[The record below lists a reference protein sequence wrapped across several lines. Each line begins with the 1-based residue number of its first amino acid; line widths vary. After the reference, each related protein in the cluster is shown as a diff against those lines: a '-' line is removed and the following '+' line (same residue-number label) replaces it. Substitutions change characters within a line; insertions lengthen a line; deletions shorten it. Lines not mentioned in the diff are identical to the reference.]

1 MAEEKRNIMTEEG
14 LRKLQEQLDYL
25 VGVRRNEVAH
35 KIEVARGFGD
45 LSENA
50 EYDEAKKEQGQL
62 EDEIARLT
70 KVISTAVVVSDSE
83 ISTDKVS
90 VGVTVK
96 LEDVNTGDVFEY
108 AIVGAEEADPYE
120 DKISNESPV
129 GAALMGATVGSVL
142 DIEVPMG
149 MLKYKV
155 LEIKREGNGFAY
167 GDQREALPPFGNPPP
182 KGAALGNP
190 AKGLR
195 PFRNPFLYSCLAVQM

>member
-14 LRKLQEQLDYL
+14 LRKLQEQLDFL

-35 KIEVARGFGD
+35 KIEVARGYGD

-70 KVISTAVVVSDSE
+70 KVISTAVVVSENE

-96 LEDVNTGDVFEY
+96 LEDVNTGDIFEY

-129 GAALMGATVGSVL
+129 GAALMGATVGAVL

-155 LEIKREGNGFAY
+155 LEIKR
-167 GDQREALPPFGNPPP
+167 
-182 KGAALGNP
+182 
-190 AKGLR
+190 
-195 PFRNPFLYSCLAVQM
+195 

>member
-1 MAEEKRNIMTEEG
+1 MADEKRNIMTEEG

-25 VGVRRNEVAH
+25 VGVRRNEVAQ
-35 KIEVARGFGD
+35 KIEIARGFGD

-62 EDEIARLT
+62 EEEIARLT
-70 KVISTAVVVSDSE
+70 KVISTAVVVSENE

-96 LEDVNTGDVFEY
+96 LEDVDTGDIFEY

-155 LEIKREGNGFAY
+155 LEIKR
-167 GDQREALPPFGNPPP
+167 
-182 KGAALGNP
+182 
-190 AKGLR
+190 
-195 PFRNPFLYSCLAVQM
+195 

>member
-1 MAEEKRNIMTEEG
+1 MADEKRNIMTEEG
-14 LRKLQEQLDYL
+14 LRKLQEQLDFL

-62 EDEIARLT
+62 EEEIARLT
-70 KVISTAVVVSDSE
+70 KVISTAVVVADSE

-90 VGVTVK
+90 VGTTVK
-96 LEDVNTGDVFEY
+96 VQDVDSGDVYEY

-129 GAALMGATVGSVL
+129 GAGLLGAGIGEVRE
-142 DIEVPMG
+142 IEIPMG
-149 MLKYKV
+149 TVHYKV
-155 LEIKREGNGFAY
+155 VDIR
-167 GDQREALPPFGNPPP
+167 R
-182 KGAALGNP
+182 
-190 AKGLR
+190 
-195 PFRNPFLYSCLAVQM
+195 

>member
-1 MAEEKRNIMTEEG
+1 MAEEKRNIMTEDG

-96 LEDVNTGDVFEY
+96 LEDVNTGDIFEY

-129 GAALMGATVGSVL
+129 GAALMGAAVGAVL

-155 LEIKREGNGFAY
+155 LEIKR
-167 GDQREALPPFGNPPP
+167 
-182 KGAALGNP
+182 
-190 AKGLR
+190 
-195 PFRNPFLYSCLAVQM
+195 

>member
-14 LRKLQEQLDYL
+14 LRKLQEQLDFL

-70 KVISTAVVVSDSE
+70 KVISTAVVVSDNE

-96 LEDVNTGDVFEY
+96 LEDVDTGDIFEY

-129 GAALMGATVGSVL
+129 GAALMGATVGAVL

-155 LEIKREGNGFAY
+155 LEIKR
-167 GDQREALPPFGNPPP
+167 
-182 KGAALGNP
+182 
-190 AKGLR
+190 
-195 PFRNPFLYSCLAVQM
+195 

>member
-1 MAEEKRNIMTEEG
+1 MAEEKRNMMTEDG
-14 LRKLQEQLDYL
+14 LRKLQEKLDYL
-25 VGVRRNEVAH
+25 VGVRRNEIAH

-62 EDEIARLT
+62 EDEIAQLT
-70 KVISTAVVVSDSE
+70 KTINTAVVVADSE

-90 VGVTVK
+90 VGTTVK
-96 LEDVNTGDVFEY
+96 VLDMDTDEVFEY
-108 AIVGAEEADPYE
+108 AIVGAAEADPYE

-129 GAALMGATVGSVL
+129 GAALMGAAVGSVL

-155 LEIKREGNGFAY
+155 LEIKR
-167 GDQREALPPFGNPPP
+167 
-182 KGAALGNP
+182 
-190 AKGLR
+190 
-195 PFRNPFLYSCLAVQM
+195 

>member
-1 MAEEKRNIMTEEG
+1 MAEEKRNMMTEDG
-14 LRKLQEQLDYL
+14 LRKLQEKLDYL
-25 VGVRRNEVAH
+25 VGVRRNEIAH

-62 EDEIARLT
+62 EDEIAQLT
-70 KVISTAVVVSDSE
+70 KTINTAVVVADSE

-90 VGVTVK
+90 VGTTVK
-96 LEDVNTGDVFEY
+96 VQDMDTDEVFEY
-108 AIVGAEEADPYE
+108 AIVGAAEADPYE

-129 GAALMGATVGSVL
+129 GAALMGAAVGSVL

-155 LEIKREGNGFAY
+155 LEIKR
-167 GDQREALPPFGNPPP
+167 
-182 KGAALGNP
+182 
-190 AKGLR
+190 
-195 PFRNPFLYSCLAVQM
+195 

>member
-14 LRKLQEQLDYL
+14 LRKLQEQLDFL

-62 EDEIARLT
+62 EEEIARLT
-70 KVISTAVVVSDSE
+70 KVISTAVVVSESE

-96 LEDVNTGDVFEY
+96 VQDMETGDTYEY

-129 GAALMGATVGSVL
+129 GAALMGATVGTVL

-155 LEIKREGNGFAY
+155 LEIKR
-167 GDQREALPPFGNPPP
+167 
-182 KGAALGNP
+182 
-190 AKGLR
+190 
-195 PFRNPFLYSCLAVQM
+195 

>member
-1 MAEEKRNIMTEEG
+1 MAEEKRNIMTEDG
-14 LRKLQEQLDYL
+14 LRKLQEQLDFL

-96 LEDVNTGDVFEY
+96 LEDVNTGDIFEY

-129 GAALMGATVGSVL
+129 GAALMGATVGAVL

-155 LEIKREGNGFAY
+155 LEIKR
-167 GDQREALPPFGNPPP
+167 
-182 KGAALGNP
+182 
-190 AKGLR
+190 
-195 PFRNPFLYSCLAVQM
+195 

>member
-1 MAEEKRNIMTEEG
+1 MADEKRNIMTEEG
-14 LRKLQEQLDYL
+14 LRKLQEQLDFL

-62 EDEIARLT
+62 EEEIARLT
-70 KVISTAVVVSDSE
+70 KVISTAVVVADSE

-90 VGVTVK
+90 VGTTVTI
-96 LEDVNTGDVFEY
+96 EDMDEGETFTY

-129 GAALMGATVGSVL
+129 GAGLMGAAKGQTVE
-142 DIEVPMG
+142 IEVPMG
-149 MLKYKV
+149 LLRYKV
-155 LEIKREGNGFAY
+155 LDIKR
-167 GDQREALPPFGNPPP
+167 
-182 KGAALGNP
+182 
-190 AKGLR
+190 
-195 PFRNPFLYSCLAVQM
+195 

>member
-14 LRKLQEQLDYL
+14 LRKLQEQLDFL

-70 KVISTAVVVSDSE
+70 KVISTAVVVAESE

-96 LEDVNTGDVFEY
+96 VQDLDTGDIYEY

-129 GAALMGATVGSVL
+129 GAALMGLTKGKSVE
-142 DIEVPMG
+142 IEVPMG
-149 MLKYKV
+149 TLHYKV
-155 LEIKREGNGFAY
+155 LDITR
-167 GDQREALPPFGNPPP
+167 
-182 KGAALGNP
+182 
-190 AKGLR
+190 
-195 PFRNPFLYSCLAVQM
+195 

>member
-1 MAEEKRNIMTEEG
+1 MADEKRNIMTEEG
-14 LRKLQEQLDYL
+14 LRKLQEQLDFL

-62 EDEIARLT
+62 EEEIARLT
-70 KVISTAVVVSDSE
+70 KVISTAVVVADNE

-90 VGVTVK
+90 VGTTVK
-96 LEDVNTGDVFEY
+96 VQDVDSGDVYEY

-129 GAALMGATVGSVL
+129 GAGLMGAAKGQTVE
-142 DIEVPMG
+142 IEVPMG
-149 MLKYKV
+149 LLRYTV
-155 LEIKREGNGFAY
+155 LDIKR
-167 GDQREALPPFGNPPP
+167 
-182 KGAALGNP
+182 
-190 AKGLR
+190 
-195 PFRNPFLYSCLAVQM
+195 

>member
-1 MAEEKRNIMTEEG
+1 MADEKRNIMTEEG
-14 LRKLQEQLDYL
+14 LRKLQEQLDFL

-90 VGVTVK
+90 VGTTVK
-96 LEDVNTGDVFEY
+96 VQDVDTGDTYEY

-129 GAALMGATVGSVL
+129 GAALMGSTVGAVL

-149 MLKYKV
+149 TLKYKV
-155 LEIKREGNGFAY
+155 LEIKR
-167 GDQREALPPFGNPPP
+167 
-182 KGAALGNP
+182 
-190 AKGLR
+190 
-195 PFRNPFLYSCLAVQM
+195 

>member
-1 MAEEKRNIMTEEG
+1 MADEKRNIMTEDG
-14 LRKLQEQLDYL
+14 LRKLQEQLDFL
-25 VGVRRNEVAH
+25 VGVRRNEVAQ
-35 KIEVARGFGD
+35 KIEIARGFGD

-62 EDEIARLT
+62 EEEIARLT
-70 KVISTAVVVSDSE
+70 KVISTAVVVSENE

-90 VGVTVK
+90 VGTTVK
-96 LEDVNTGDVFEY
+96 VQDIDSGDIYEY

-129 GAALMGATVGSVL
+129 GAALMGATVDTVL

-155 LEIKREGNGFAY
+155 LEIKR
-167 GDQREALPPFGNPPP
+167 
-182 KGAALGNP
+182 
-190 AKGLR
+190 
-195 PFRNPFLYSCLAVQM
+195 

>member
-14 LRKLQEQLDYL
+14 LRKLQEQLDFL
-25 VGVRRNEVAH
+25 IGVRRNEVAH

-62 EDEIARLT
+62 EEEIARLT
-70 KVISTAVVVSDSE
+70 KVISTAVVVSESE

-96 LEDVNTGDVFEY
+96 LEDVNTGDIFEY

-129 GAALMGATVGSVL
+129 GAALMGAVVGAVL

-155 LEIKREGNGFAY
+155 LEIKR
-167 GDQREALPPFGNPPP
+167 
-182 KGAALGNP
+182 
-190 AKGLR
+190 
-195 PFRNPFLYSCLAVQM
+195 

>member
-14 LRKLQEQLDYL
+14 LRKLQEQLDFL
-25 VGVRRNEVAH
+25 VGVRRNEVAQ

-62 EDEIARLT
+62 EEEIARLT
-70 KVISTAVVVSDSE
+70 KVISTAVVVSENE

-90 VGVTVK
+90 VGTTVK
-96 LEDVNTGDVFEY
+96 VQDVDTGDVYEY

-129 GAALMGATVGSVL
+129 GAALMGATVGTVL

-155 LEIKREGNGFAY
+155 LEIKR
-167 GDQREALPPFGNPPP
+167 
-182 KGAALGNP
+182 
-190 AKGLR
+190 
-195 PFRNPFLYSCLAVQM
+195 

>member
-1 MAEEKRNIMTEEG
+1 MAEEKRNIMTEDG

-96 LEDVNTGDVFEY
+96 LEDVNTGDIFEY

-129 GAALMGATVGSVL
+129 GAALMGATVGAVL

-149 MLKYKV
+149 MLQSKV
-155 LEIKREGNGFAY
+155 LEIKR
-167 GDQREALPPFGNPPP
+167 
-182 KGAALGNP
+182 
-190 AKGLR
+190 
-195 PFRNPFLYSCLAVQM
+195 

>member
-14 LRKLQEQLDYL
+14 LRKLQEQLDFL

-62 EDEIARLT
+62 EEEIARLT
-70 KVISTAVVVSDSE
+70 KIISTAVVVSENE

-96 LEDVNTGDVFEY
+96 VQDMDTGDTYEY

-129 GAALMGATVGSVL
+129 GAALMGAVVGAVI

-155 LEIKREGNGFAY
+155 LEIKR
-167 GDQREALPPFGNPPP
+167 
-182 KGAALGNP
+182 
-190 AKGLR
+190 
-195 PFRNPFLYSCLAVQM
+195 

>member
-1 MAEEKRNIMTEEG
+1 MADEKRNIMTEEG
-14 LRKLQEQLDYL
+14 LRKLQEQLDFL

-62 EDEIARLT
+62 EEEIARLT
-70 KVISTAVVVSDSE
+70 KVISTAVVVADSE

-90 VGVTVK
+90 VGTTVTIQDMD
-96 LEDVNTGDVFEY
+96 EGDTFTY

-129 GAALMGATVGSVL
+129 GAGLLGAGIGEVRE
-142 DIEVPMG
+142 IEIPMG
-149 MLKYKV
+149 TVHYKV
-155 LEIKREGNGFAY
+155 VDIR
-167 GDQREALPPFGNPPP
+167 R
-182 KGAALGNP
+182 
-190 AKGLR
+190 
-195 PFRNPFLYSCLAVQM
+195 

>member
-1 MAEEKRNIMTEEG
+1 MADKKRNIMTEEG
-14 LRKLQEQLDYL
+14 LRKLQEQLDFL

-62 EDEIARLT
+62 EEEIARLT
-70 KVISTAVVVSDSE
+70 KVISTAVVVADSE

-90 VGVTVK
+90 VGTTVK
-96 LEDVNTGDVFEY
+96 VQDVDSGDVYEY

-129 GAALMGATVGSVL
+129 GAGLMGAAKGQTVE
-142 DIEVPMG
+142 IEVPMG
-149 MLKYKV
+149 LLRYKV
-155 LEIKREGNGFAY
+155 LDIKR
-167 GDQREALPPFGNPPP
+167 
-182 KGAALGNP
+182 
-190 AKGLR
+190 
-195 PFRNPFLYSCLAVQM
+195 

>member
-1 MAEEKRNIMTEEG
+1 MADEKRNIMTEEG
-14 LRKLQEQLDYL
+14 LRKLQEQLDFL

-90 VGVTVK
+90 VGTTVK
-96 LEDVNTGDVFEY
+96 VQDVDTGDTYEY

-129 GAALMGATVGSVL
+129 GAALMGATVGAVL

-149 MLKYKV
+149 TLKYKV
-155 LEIKREGNGFAY
+155 LEIKR
-167 GDQREALPPFGNPPP
+167 
-182 KGAALGNP
+182 
-190 AKGLR
+190 
-195 PFRNPFLYSCLAVQM
+195 

>member
-70 KVISTAVVVSDSE
+70 KVISTAVVVADSE

-96 LEDVNTGDVFEY
+96 LEDVNTGDIFEY

-155 LEIKREGNGFAY
+155 LEIKR
-167 GDQREALPPFGNPPP
+167 
-182 KGAALGNP
+182 
-190 AKGLR
+190 
-195 PFRNPFLYSCLAVQM
+195 

>member
-14 LRKLQEQLDYL
+14 LRKLQEQLDFL

-70 KVISTAVVVSDSE
+70 KVISTAVVVSDNE

-96 LEDVNTGDVFEY
+96 LEDVDTGDVFEY

-129 GAALMGATVGSVL
+129 GAALMGATVGAVL

-155 LEIKREGNGFAY
+155 LEIKR
-167 GDQREALPPFGNPPP
+167 
-182 KGAALGNP
+182 
-190 AKGLR
+190 
-195 PFRNPFLYSCLAVQM
+195 

>member
-1 MAEEKRNIMTEEG
+1 MAEEKRNIMTEDG

-45 LSENA
+45 LSEHA

-96 LEDVNTGDVFEY
+96 LEDVNTGDIFEY

-129 GAALMGATVGSVL
+129 GAALMGATVGAVL

-155 LEIKREGNGFAY
+155 LEIKR
-167 GDQREALPPFGNPPP
+167 
-182 KGAALGNP
+182 
-190 AKGLR
+190 
-195 PFRNPFLYSCLAVQM
+195 

>member
-1 MAEEKRNIMTEEG
+1 MAEDKRNIMTEEG
-14 LRKLQEQLDYL
+14 LRTLQEQLDFL

-62 EDEIARLT
+62 EEEIARLT
-70 KVISTAVVVSDSE
+70 KIISTAVVVSENE

-90 VGVTVK
+90 VGTTVK
-96 LEDVNTGDVFEY
+96 VQDLATGDVYEY

-129 GAALMGATVGSVL
+129 GAALMGSVVGTVL

-155 LEIKREGNGFAY
+155 LEIKR
-167 GDQREALPPFGNPPP
+167 
-182 KGAALGNP
+182 
-190 AKGLR
+190 
-195 PFRNPFLYSCLAVQM
+195 